1 MASTFVLSFFPLL
14 MVMAGVG
21 DFITLRIPNW
31 LNGLIAMAALVMATA
46 MGMPLDLMGLH
57 GAAGFIM
64 LLAGM
69 ALFFAGQIGGGDAK
83 LLAAAGLWVGLG
95 PLLSFAI
102 YTSLAGGVLAV
113 IMYGGN
119 RLLTAGTF
127 YCPAWL
133 GHLAGKKVQLPYGI
147 AIAAGALMVFP
158 DTWWLS
164 GTTPLT
170 MF

>member
-1 MASTFVLSFFPLL
+1 MASTFVLGFFPLL
-14 MVMAGVG
+14 MVIAGIG
-21 DFITLRIPNW
+21 DFFTLRIPNW
-31 LNGLIAMAALVMATA
+31 LNGLIAAAAPVMAAALA
-46 MGMPLDLMGLH
+46 MPLDIMGLH

-83 LLAAAGLWVGLG
+83 LMAAAGLWVGLD
-95 PLLSFAI
+95 PLLPFAV
-102 YTSLAGGVLAV
+102 YTALAGGVLAV

-119 RLLTAGTF
+119 RLLTAGEL

-147 AIAAGALMVFP
+147 AIAAGALIVFP
-158 DTWWLS
+158 DTWWFS
-164 GTTPLT
+164 SAAH
-170 MF
+170 